1 VALPIWIGYMD
12 KVLKEIPEAP
22 RSVPVGVVSVPVMG
36 VLGEGK
42 LAPEFF
48 YQEAVPPPEVLQPI
62 VPQFALPGPPDTGPP
77 P

>member
-1 VALPIWIGYMD
+1 M
-12 KVLKEIPEAP
+12 
-22 RSVPVGVVSVPVMG
+22 GVVSVPVMG

-62 VPQFALPGPPDTGPP
+62 VPQFAPPGPPDTGPP